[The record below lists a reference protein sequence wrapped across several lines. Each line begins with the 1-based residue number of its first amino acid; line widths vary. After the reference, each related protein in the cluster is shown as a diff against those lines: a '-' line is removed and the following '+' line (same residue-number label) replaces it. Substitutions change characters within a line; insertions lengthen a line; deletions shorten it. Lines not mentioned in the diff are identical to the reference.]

1 MFYKLLAVVTAIS
14 VACGML
20 VFSVSGNNSV
30 PISIYVNEREICTD
44 SSAYIE
50 SGTTLVPVR
59 AICNAMG
66 VTDVQWD
73 NVQKKATIKGYSKIE
88 FYIGKKYAY
97 VNGEKKTMPHTAVLK
112 DGRTMVPVRFF
123 AEVSDAVV
131 EWDNILHSVKITKD
145 GVYVPSKY
153 TANEYS
159 SEDILWLSRIVEAES
174 AGEPVTG
181 QIAVANVI
189 LNRVKDVNYPNT
201 IYGVIF
207 DRNYGVQF
215 QPIAN
220 GTIYNTPSKRCVSAA
235 KRAVN
240 GENYVGG
247 CLYFLNE
254 RLATNMWIV
263 NNRDYYTTINN
274 HSFYL

>member
-1 MFYKLLAVVTAIS
+1 MFYKLLAVVMVVFT
-14 VACGML
+14 ACGML
-20 VFSVSGNNSV
+20 AFNTSANNSV

-44 SSAYIE
+44 RSAYIE
-50 SGTTLVPVR
+50 NGTTFVPVR

-97 VNGEKKTMPHTAVLK
+97 VNGEKKTMSRAAELK
-112 DGRTMVPVRFF
+112 NGRTMVPVRFF
-123 AEVSDAVV
+123 AEASDAEVK
-131 EWDNILHSVKITKD
+131 WDNILHSVKITKD

-159 SEDILWLSRIVEAES
+159 SDDILWLSRIVEAES
-174 AGEPVTG
+174 AGEPVNG

-189 LNRVKDVNYPNT
+189 LNRVKNINYPNT

-220 GTIYNTPSKRCVSAA
+220 GTIYNTPSKRCVSSA

>member
-1 MFYKLLAVVTAIS
+1 MFYKLLAVVMAFFATFGI
-14 VACGML
+14 
-20 VFSVSGNNSV
+20 FSLDTFAYNSV
-30 PISIYVNEREICTD
+30 PISIYVNEREISTD
-44 SSAYIE
+44 RSAYIE
-50 SGTTLVPVR
+50 SGTTFVPVR
-59 AICNAMG
+59 SICNTMG
-66 VTDVQWD
+66 VTDIEWD
-73 NVQKKATIKGYSKIE
+73 NTQKKVTIKGYSKIE
-88 FYIGKKYAY
+88 FFIGKKYAY
-97 VNGEKKTMPHTAVLK
+97 VNGEKKTMPHAAVLK
-112 DGRTMVPVRFF
+112 NGRTMVPVRFF
-123 AEVSDAVV
+123 AEASDAQV
-131 EWDNILHSVKITKD
+131 EWDNILHSVKITKE

-159 SEDILWLSRIVEAES
+159 SDDILWLSRIVEAES
-174 AGEPVTG
+174 AGEPIKG

-189 LNRVKDVNYPNT
+189 LNRVKDVNYPST

-220 GTIYNTPSKRCVSAA
+220 GTIYNTPSKRCVSSA

-240 GENYVGG
+240 GENYVGN